1 MNRYEID
8 KQLSSLYRELE
19 QVKMANELTACIL
32 CNTDT
37 KQEAIEAIQ
46 QEIDYYEGQLK
57 EIEEYENRETNYE
70 RTADKPYLCW

>member
-8 KQLSSLYRELE
+8 KKLSSLYKELE
-19 QVKMANELTACIL
+19 QVEMANELTACIL

-37 KQEAIEAIQ
+37 KQEAIETIQ
-46 QEIDYYEGQLK
+46 QEIDYYEGQLT

>member
-1 MNRYEID
+1 MLTRYEID

-57 EIEEYENRETNYE
+57 
-70 RTADKPYLCW
+70 

>member
-8 KQLSSLYRELE
+8 KKLSSLYKELE
-19 QVKMANELTACIL
+19 QVEMANELTACIL

-37 KQEAIEAIQ
+37 KQEAIETIQ